1 MRSDVLN
8 GRSLAPLYVALAAF
22 ALALATPPSDPDM
35 YWHLASGK
43 WMLDHGALLHTDVF
57 SSTVNGQPYSIGEW
71 LGEIVLYVA
80 YLAGGWTGLVIL
92 RGLLVGVCAFFLT
105 RVALRGGAPIIVA
118 VPVTCAALLLS
129 EIVWTDRPHLFTL
142 ALFPLLLD
150 LLLTARAGRLGV
162 LLGVPPLMLLWTN
175 LHGGYALGL
184 VLVGIFAL
192 EALLT
197 RRNFAAFAITASTA
211 FAASLV
217 DPGSLGLGAAAA
229 HATAPPRFIVE
240 ESPPDVTR
248 PAGFVF
254 AAFIIGTL
262 ALAVRGGGTL
272 LDLLLTARAGRVG
285 LLLGVPPM
293 MLLWTNLHGGYA
305 IGLVLV
311 GIFTLEALLTRR
323 NFAAFAITASTAFAA
338 SLVDPGS
345 LGLGAA
351 AAHATAPPRFIV
363 EESPPDV
370 TRPAGFVFAAFIIGT
385 LALGMRGGGTLLD
398 LLLLAPLLW
407 LGLSAQRHMPYFAFA
422 AVPFISAALPR
433 AWPPLEAW
441 LARRRRSRRSLRAGT
456 DGGARAMP
464 RERATLAARRRR

>member
-1 MRSDVLN
+1 MN
-8 GRSLAPLYVALAAF
+8 GRRLAPLFVALAAF

-43 WMLDHGALLHTDVF
+43 WMLDHGQLLRADVF
-57 SSTVNGQPYSIGEW
+57 SSTVNGQPYSVGEW
-71 LGEIVLYVA
+71 LGQIVLYVA

-150 LLLTARAGRLGV
+150 LLLAARAGRFGL

-184 VLVGIFAL
+184 ALVGVFTL

-217 DPGSLGLGAAAA
+217 DPGSLGLSAAAA

-262 ALAVRGGGTL
+262 ALAMRSGG
-272 LDLLLTARAGRVG
+272 
-285 LLLGVPPM
+285 
-293 MLLWTNLHGGYA
+293 
-305 IGLVLV
+305 
-311 GIFTLEALLTRR
+311 
-323 NFAAFAITASTAFAA
+323 S
-338 SLVDPGS
+338 
-345 LGLGAA
+345 
-351 AAHATAPPRFIV
+351 
-363 EESPPDV
+363 
-370 TRPAGFVFAAFIIGT
+370 
-385 LALGMRGGGTLLD
+385 LLD

-422 AVPFISAALPR
+422 AVPFISAAIPR
-433 AWPPLEAW
+433 AWSPLEAW
-441 LARRRRSRRSLRAGT
+441 LARRRPYPRGAIVGFGAGV
-456 DGGARAMP
+456 AAMALAGVAFVP
-464 RERATLAARRRR
+464 NAPNERAYPTVVLDAVRSGSGVLLNEYDWGGYLIWRAPERPVFVDGRLFPFLPDVFADWRTAVELGPRWKEVLERYQVTQVLLRPDRALVSALREQGWRVVGGDAGSVLLERPR